1 MRAGA
6 YLRLGKYGSC
16 YMRGFPSDPL
26 RPLDR
31 QRTLSELD
39 APNDHEPLVSVGV
52 LGRLGLLL
60 LVILSLAMVA
70 QILVGVPH

>member
-1 MRAGA
+1 
-6 YLRLGKYGSC
+6 
-16 YMRGFPSDPL
+16 MRGFPSNPI

-31 QRTLSELD
+31 QPTLSELD

-60 LVILSLAMVA
+60 FIVLGFAIVA
-70 QILVGVPH
+70 QLLVGAPH